1 MTPTTDAEPAHPEDH
16 SAALRER
23 VASLGAAFG
32 DILRAHARPGTFEN
46 VERIRL
52 LTRAWRT
59 SRDPGDEAKIN
70 AALDALSS
78 DEALEVMRAF
88 GQYLKLVNIAEQL
101 HRERRRR
108 ERLLTGQPPQHG
120 SLEWFA
126 LQLEGLDPAAVTR
139 SIQALDVELVLTAH
153 PTEVMRRTTIQQM
166 GSIGRLL
173 RDLDERI
180 LTPGERGGLDLEL
193 RAQLLLFWQTNELYV
208 TAPTVADEVRN
219 GLSWFREALVDAAVS
234 LWEDL
239 DRVLIGHFGAPP
251 AIPVFLRFGTWIGG
265 DRDGNPNV
273 HPNTTLEAMD
283 DARRFILQRYRSD
296 LVTLATRL
304 SQDISK
310 VGASE
315 ALEAALALDEIA
327 YPDLEFAIGPRQI
340 AEPYRRKMAFM
351 HHRLGLTLKRAP
363 DGYEGPHEFAAELDL
378 VWQSLRER
386 GAAPTAEP
394 LRRLLRTVE
403 IFGFHLCEMEWRQHR
418 DVLVEIMDAVSAIVT
433 PSWPRYSALSESE
446 RFVWLEAELR
456 GHRPLIPH
464 TDFEARVHEA
474 LDSLRVLAKAR
485 REHGEQSLRTLIL
498 SGTET
503 ASDVLM
509 LALLGREC
517 GVLGAGP
524 MQIVP
529 LFESISSL
537 RTSGNVCRT
546 LLDCAPFRELI
557 RTNGDCWEI
566 MLGYSDS
573 NKNGGLLTS
582 AWEIFKAQRAIDA
595 VAAEFGVSI
604 RFFHGRG
611 GATGRGGADVR
622 TAVAMQP
629 PLRSPG
635 RFKVTEQ
642 GEVIS
647 NKYGL
652 PSLARRNLEL
662 TFTTLYSA
670 VNHQVEEPPEL
681 DAIMQ
686 RLSESAFRAYR
697 NLIDDPEFVRFF
709 LASTPLEEVGNMQIS
724 SRPARRSG
732 SGSIDDL
739 RAIPWSF
746 AWTQTRAM
754 LPAWFG
760 LGSAFA
766 AELAT
771 YGADPVRALVQRSRY
786 FRTLVGSI
794 ERILAM
800 TDLHIFERYSELVSD
815 VNLRDDFVG
824 RIRREHEHAVKAVLT
839 MLGYTRLLEKDP
851 VLERSIA
858 LRTPYIDPISLLQI
872 RLLRELRAGSDQTAI
887 RDAIRISIGGVAAGL
902 RLTG

>member
-1 MTPTTDAEPAHPEDH
+1 MTTTTDAFLAPIEDH
-16 SAALRER
+16 AATLRER
-23 VASLGAAFG
+23 VAALGAAFG
-32 DILRAHARPGTFEN
+32 DILRANALPGTYEN

-52 LTRAWRT
+52 LTRAWRA
-59 SRDPGDEAKIN
+59 SRDPADEAKID

-88 GQYLKLVNIAEQL
+88 GQYLKLVNLAEQL

-108 ERLLTGQPPQHG
+108 ERLLTGAPPQHG

-126 LQLEGLDPAAVTR
+126 LHLEGLEPDDVART
-139 SIQALDVELVLTAH
+139 IGEIDVELVLTAH
-153 PTEVMRRTTIQQM
+153 PTEVMRRTTIEQM
-166 GSIGRLL
+166 GTIGRLL

-180 LTPGERGGLDLEL
+180 LTPDEREGLNVEL
-193 RAQLLLFWQTNELYV
+193 RAQLLLLWQTNELYV
-208 TAPTVADEVRN
+208 TPPTVADEVRN

-234 LWEDL
+234 LWEHL
-239 DRVLIGHFGAPP
+239 DRVLVGHFASAP
-251 AIPVFLRFGTWIGG
+251 ALPVFLRFGTWIGG

-273 HPNTTLEAMD
+273 HPATTIKAMD
-283 DARRFILQRYRSD
+283 DARRFILDRYRTD
-296 LVTLATRL
+296 LVALASRL

-315 ALEAALALDEIA
+315 ALAAALALDEVA
-327 YPDLEFAIGPRQI
+327 YPHVEFAIGPRQI

-351 HHRLGLTLKRAP
+351 HHRLGLTLEHAP
-363 DGYEGPHEFAAELDL
+363 GGYDGPHEFSADLDL

-386 GAAPTAEP
+386 AATPTAEP
-394 LRRLLRTVE
+394 LRRLLRTVD

-418 DVLVEIMDAVSAIVT
+418 DVLVEIMDAVTAIVA
-433 PSWPRYSALSESE
+433 PSWPSYSELGEGE
-446 RFVWLEAELR
+446 RFVWLEAELA
-456 GHRPLIPH
+456 GQRPLIPH
-464 TDFEARVHEA
+464 AHFELRVQEA
-474 LDSLRVLAKAR
+474 LESLRILAKAR
-485 REHGEQSLRTLIL
+485 REHGAQSVRTVIL
-498 SGTET
+498 SGTDT

-509 LALLGREC
+509 LALLAREC
-517 GVLGAGP
+517 GVMAAGP
-524 MQIVP
+524 LQVVP
-529 LFESISSL
+529 LFESIASL
-537 RTSGNVCRT
+537 RAAGRVCRT
-546 LLDCAPFRELI
+546 LLGSAPFRELV
-557 RTNGDCWEI
+557 RSTGDCWEI

-582 AWEIFKAQRAIDA
+582 AWEIFKAQRDIDA

-662 TFTTLYSA
+662 TFTTLYA
-670 VNHQVEEPPEL
+670 AINDHVEEPPEL
-681 DAIMQ
+681 DPIME
-686 RLSESAFRAYR
+686 RLSACALRAYR
-697 NLIDDPEFVRFF
+697 ELVDDPEFVRFF

-724 SRPARRSG
+724 SRPARRSA

-766 AELAT
+766 EELARHGPEPT
-771 YGADPVRALVQRSRY
+771 RDLLRRSRY

-794 ERILAM
+794 ERMLAM
-800 TDLHIFERYSELVSD
+800 TDLHIFERYSELVED
-815 VNLRDDFVG
+815 IALRENFVG
-824 RIRREHEHAVKAVLT
+824 RIRREHAHALNAVLST
-839 MLGYTRLLEKDP
+839 LGHTRLLENDP
-851 VLERSIA
+851 VLDRSIA

-872 RLLRELRAGSDQTAI
+872 RLLREMRAGSAHSAI
-887 RDAIRISIGGVAAGL
+887 SDAIRISIGGVAAGL